1 MSSSTTQHQYRFSE
15 TEYNALDP
23 RKQTELF
30 DKAIAYIKN
39 RHAEINNASTKV
51 FNDGT
56 KVAGILVFENCASF
70 IEFLG
75 RLTLKKTREEDWK
88 IYTDFIKTFFP
99 SGYKDAEF
107 DTVPQISDGLDS
119 DTPAPYM
126 ILKSLPG
133 VMYRV
138 FRCGLLHRLSLAN
151 QILDN
156 TQRILLSECG
166 NQKKDGS
173 TVSNVDHLRHI
184 NDAGYD
190 AFVLVKEKLVEDI
203 GTAIASISTTP
214 DPELKKWVSIN
225 YASMRNITGLETSPD
240 SIDTTVAT
248 SGDSA
253 SNDSTNQDLSD
264 QMITACSGMGPDDI
278 NKIIAST

>member
-1 MSSSTTQHQYRFSE
+1 MSSTTTLQQYRFSE
-15 TEYNALDP
+15 TDYNTLDTT
-23 RKQTELF
+23 RQTQLF
-30 DKAIAYIKN
+30 DTAIAYIKN
-39 RHAEINNASTKV
+39 RHAEINDACTKV
-51 FNDGT
+51 FDDGT

-75 RLTLKKTREEDWK
+75 RLTLKKTKEDDWK
-88 IYTDFIKTFFP
+88 IYTNFIKTFFP

-119 DTPAPYM
+119 DNPATFM
-126 ILKSLPG
+126 IRKSLPG

-166 NQKKDGS
+166 NPKEDGS
-173 TVSNVDHLRHI
+173 NISKADHLLHK
-184 NDAGYD
+184 NDAGFD
-190 AFVLVKEKLVEDI
+190 AFVLVKEQLVEDI
-203 GTAIASISTTP
+203 GAAITSISTTN
-214 DPELKKWVSIN
+214 DPELRKWVSIN
-225 YASMRNITGLETSPD
+225 YASMRNITGLKTSTD
-240 SIDTTVAT
+240 CTDATVAT
-248 SGDSA
+248 TEESV
-253 SNDSTNQDLSD
+253 SNGSTNQPSLD
-264 QMITACSGMGPDDI
+264 QPNVSFSGMGPDDI

>member
-1 MSSSTTQHQYRFSE
+1 MSSSTTLQQYRLSE
-15 TEYNALDP
+15 AEYNALDATE
-23 RKQTELF
+23 QTKLF
-30 DKAIAYIKN
+30 DNAIAYIKK
-39 RHAEINNASTKV
+39 RHTEINDACTKV

-75 RLTLKKTREEDWK
+75 RLTLKKTNEDDWK
-88 IYTDFIKTFFP
+88 IYTDFIRTFFP

-107 DTVPQISDGLDS
+107 DTIPQISDGLDS
-119 DTPAPYM
+119 NIPASYM
-126 ILKSLPG
+126 TKKSLPG

-166 NQKKDGS
+166 NPKKEGG
-173 TVSNVDHLRHI
+173 TVSNADHLLHI
-184 NDAGYD
+184 SKPGYD

-203 GTAIASISTTP
+203 GTAIASISTTQ
-214 DPELKKWVSIN
+214 DLELKKWVSIN

-248 SGDSA
+248 SGDTA

-264 QMITACSGMGPDDI
+264 QMITACSGMGLDDI